1 MMEIK
6 KIKVHNALT
15 CGLEDSVKD
24 VANKLKDKK
33 ERRIFA
39 VDNSGKLQGVITTTD
54 LVYKAFNGKNLK
66 AGDIMTKDVKAVDIS
81 DELDKALEIMNDI
94 KSFVCPVTDKGK
106 ILGVISYQEI
116 INYLYKEA
124 EK

>member
-1 MMEIK
+1 MEIK